1 MLKPIAIASRTLIK
15 TSPRSPPRS
24 CFLFRFMPFS
34 SLGLRPELLKALKPK
49 DYPAPTPIQTLAI
62 PAVLQGVDVQASAQT
77 GSGKTAAYALPLLEL
92 LLRQPRSTPR
102 TVHSLVLV
110 PTRELAVQ
118 VGETLLSLATQLTS
132 KLKITVV
139 FGGVSINP
147 QMMGLRGG
155 ADVIVAT
162 PGRLLDLLD
171 KNALSLAQVQILVLD
186 EADKL
191 LDLGFQ
197 DELQA
202 ILKQLPAQRQNL
214 LFSATFAPAVQSL
227 ADALLTDPV
236 RLDVLPQ
243 AGSAP
248 DIVQRAIAVD
258 AAQRTQLLR
267 HLFQT
272 HGWKRVLVF
281 AATQH
286 ACQIIAAKLRKAGIN
301 AEPFHGQLSQGKRS
315 QVLADFKASR
325 VKVVIATDVAS
336 RGLDISELPVVVNF
350 DLPRSAVDYTHRIG
364 RTGRA
369 GHSGLAVSFVSPEIE
384 AHWRLIEKRQAISV
398 PREVLAGFEPTAA
411 PATAPDAPHPQGR
424 ANDPTGGVKGLRPNK
439 KDKLR
444 QAQQQAQTP

>member
-1 MLKPIAIASRTLIK
+1 
-15 TSPRSPPRS
+15 
-24 CFLFRFMPFS
+24 MPFS

-62 PAVLQGVDVQASAQT
+62 PAALQGADVQACAQT
-77 GSGKTAAYALPLLEL
+77 GSGKTAAYALPVLEL
-92 LLRQPRSTPR
+92 WLRQPRSQPR
-102 TVHSLVLV
+102 MVHSLVLV

-118 VGETLLSLATQLTS
+118 VGETLRSLATPLPS
-132 KLKITVV
+132 SLKITVV

-155 ADVIVAT
+155 TDIIVAT

-171 KNALSLAQVQILVLD
+171 KNALSLSKLNILVLD

-202 ILKQLPAQRQNL
+202 ILKCLPTRRQNL
-214 LFSATFAPAVQSL
+214 LFSATFAPAVQGL
-227 ADALLTDPV
+227 ADSLLKQPA
-236 RLDVLPQ
+236 RFDVIPS

-258 AAQRTQLLR
+258 APQRTQLLR
-267 HLFQT
+267 HLIQT
-272 HGWKRVLVF
+272 LGWKRVLVF

-286 ACQIIAAKLRKAGIN
+286 ACQIIAAKLRKAGIA

-369 GHSGLAVSFVSPEIE
+369 GHSGLAVSLVSPDTE

-398 PREVLAGFEPTAA
+398 PREVLTGFEPAA
-411 PATAPDAPHPQGR
+411 AVPTDTGVNAPHPLG
-424 ANDPTGGVKGLRPNK
+424 AAHDPSGGVKGKRPNK

-444 QAQQQAQTP
+444 QAQPQAATT

>member
-1 MLKPIAIASRTLIK
+1 
-15 TSPRSPPRS
+15 
-24 CFLFRFMPFS
+24 MPFS
-34 SLGLRPELLKALKPK
+34 TLGLRPEILKALKPQ

-62 PAVLQGVDVQASAQT
+62 PAVLQGADVQASAQT
-77 GSGKTAAYALPLLEL
+77 GSGKTAAYVLPVLEL
-92 LLRQPRSTPR
+92 IMQQPRITPR
-102 TVHSLVLV
+102 RVHTLVLV

-118 VGETLLSLATQLTS
+118 VGDTLRSLAVHLPA
-132 KLKITVV
+132 LKITVV

-147 QMMGLRGG
+147 QMMGLRGS

-162 PGRLLDLLD
+162 PGRLLDLID
-171 KNALSLAQVQILVLD
+171 KNALSLSAVQTLVLD

-202 ILKQLPAQRQNL
+202 ILKLLPLRRQNL

-227 ADALLTDPV
+227 ADALLSEPV
-236 RLDVLPQ
+236 RVDVLPQ
-243 AGSAP
+243 VGTAP
-248 DIVQRAIAVD
+248 DITQRAIAVD
-258 AAQRTQLLR
+258 APQRTQLLR
-267 HLFQT
+267 HLFQA

-301 AEPFHGQLSQGKRS
+301 AEPFHGQLGQGKRS

-325 VKVVIATDVAS
+325 LKVVIATDVAA

-369 GHSGLAVSFVSPEIE
+369 GHSGLALSFVSPDTE
-384 AHWRLIEKRQAISV
+384 AHWRLIEKRQNISV
-398 PREVLAGFEPTAA
+398 PREVETGFEPQTVAG
-411 PATAPDAPHPQGR
+411 PTLTQPHPLGS
-424 ANDPTGGVKGLRPNK
+424 ANDPKGGLKGKRPNK

-444 QAQQQAQTP
+444 MAQQQVH

>member
-1 MLKPIAIASRTLIK
+1 
-15 TSPRSPPRS
+15 
-24 CFLFRFMPFS
+24 MPFS
-34 SLGLRPELLKALKPK
+34 TLGLRPELLKALKPQ

-62 PAVLQGVDVQASAQT
+62 PAVLQGADVQASAQT
-77 GSGKTAAYALPLLEL
+77 GSGKTAAYVLPVLEL
-92 LLRQPRSTPR
+92 IMQQPRITPR
-102 TVHSLVLV
+102 RVHTLVLV

-118 VGETLLSLATQLTS
+118 VGDTLRSLAVHLPA
-132 KLKITVV
+132 LKITVV

-147 QMMGLRGG
+147 QMMGLRGS

-162 PGRLLDLLD
+162 PGRLLDLID
-171 KNALSLAQVQILVLD
+171 KNALSLSAVQTLVLD

-202 ILKQLPAQRQNL
+202 ILKLLPLRRQNL

-227 ADALLTDPV
+227 ADALLSEPV
-236 RLDVLPQ
+236 RVDVLPQ
-243 AGSAP
+243 VGTAP
-248 DIVQRAIAVD
+248 DITQRAIAVD
-258 AAQRTQLLR
+258 APQRTQLLR
-267 HLFQT
+267 HLFQA

-301 AEPFHGQLSQGKRS
+301 AEPFHGQLGQGKRS

-325 VKVVIATDVAS
+325 LKVVIATDVAA

-369 GHSGLAVSFVSPEIE
+369 GHSGLALSFVSPDTE
-384 AHWRLIEKRQAISV
+384 AHWRLIEKRQNISV
-398 PREVLAGFEPTAA
+398 PREVETGFEPQTVAG
-411 PATAPDAPHPQGR
+411 PTLTQPHPLGS
-424 ANDPTGGVKGLRPNK
+424 ANDPKGGLKGKRPNK

-444 QAQQQAQTP
+444 MAQQQVH

>member
-1 MLKPIAIASRTLIK
+1 
-15 TSPRSPPRS
+15 
-24 CFLFRFMPFS
+24 MPFS
-34 SLGLRPELLKALKPK
+34 SLGLCPELLKALKPK

-62 PAVLQGVDVQASAQT
+62 PAALQGSDVQACAQT
-77 GSGKTAAYALPLLEL
+77 GSGKTAAYALPVLEL
-92 LLRQPRSTPR
+92 WLRQPRSQPR
-102 TVHSLVLV
+102 TVRSLVLV
-110 PTRELAVQ
+110 PTRDLAVQ
-118 VGETLLSLATQLTS
+118 VGETLRSLATPLS
-132 KLKITVV
+132 SSLKITVV
-139 FGGVSINP
+139 LGGVSINP

-155 ADVIVAT
+155 ADIIVAT

-171 KNALSLAQVQILVLD
+171 KNALSLSKLNILVLD

-202 ILKQLPAQRQNL
+202 ILKCLPTRRQNL
-214 LFSATFAPAVQSL
+214 LFSATFAPAVQGL
-227 ADALLTDPV
+227 ADRLLKQPA
-236 RLDVLPQ
+236 RFDVIPS

-258 AAQRTQLLR
+258 APQRTQLLR

-272 HGWKRVLVF
+272 LGWKRVLVF

-286 ACQIIAAKLRKAGIN
+286 ACQIIAAKLRKAGIA

-369 GHSGLAVSFVSPEIE
+369 GHSGLAVSLVSPDTE

-398 PREVLAGFEPTAA
+398 PREVLTGFEPANAA
-411 PATAPDAPHPQGR
+411 AASASTSAAVPTDTGVNAPHPLGR
-424 ANDPTGGVKGLRPNK
+424 AHDPSGGVKGKRPNK

-444 QAQQQAQTP
+444 QAQQQAAIT